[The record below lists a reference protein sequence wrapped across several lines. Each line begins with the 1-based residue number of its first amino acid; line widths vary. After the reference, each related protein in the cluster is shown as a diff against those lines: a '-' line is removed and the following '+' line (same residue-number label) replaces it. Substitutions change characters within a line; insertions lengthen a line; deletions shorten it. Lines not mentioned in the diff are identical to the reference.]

1 MKQILYIFI
10 LLPILAACSNEER
23 LDVLQGEG
31 TLVVS
36 DLSLQRAA
44 RSSVMTRNAVDP
56 DLAVEILASDGNV
69 YRGYKYAAGEALPDK
84 FSLIPADY
92 TLHAY
97 SENAS
102 RWQTENDGRGAAV
115 YEVREAFSVQPD
127 WVTYLNVQVPMIN
140 YGVTYSVPEG
150 FSEWFPTCE
159 FTVSGDG
166 RSCQITPDQA
176 AYFDPSNAE
185 GFSFSLHLVNTDGEV
200 YDLETQTYES
210 PKAGLLYNVT
220 YTFSSD
226 DDPTKLV
233 IGISYDD
240 TYEKIV
246 SEVTLY

>member
-10 LLPILAACSNEER
+10 LLSILAACSNEER

-115 YEVREAFSVQPD
+115 YEVR
-127 WVTYLNVQVPMIN
+127 
-140 YGVTYSVPEG
+140 
-150 FSEWFPTCE
+150 
-159 FTVSGDG
+159 
-166 RSCQITPDQA
+166 
-176 AYFDPSNAE
+176 
-185 GFSFSLHLVNTDGEV
+185 
-200 YDLETQTYES
+200 
-210 PKAGLLYNVT
+210 
-220 YTFSSD
+220 
-226 DDPTKLV
+226 
-233 IGISYDD
+233 
-240 TYEKIV
+240 
-246 SEVTLY
+246 